1 MNFIENKGQVLVE
14 SIIALT
20 VLTLGFLSL
29 IGLLNSSIG
38 LTKIANENYIATYL
52 AAEGIEVVKNIIDNN
67 RLNPAAAW
75 NQSLGNG
82 EYELEYNSL
91 NMQSYQDR
99 FLKFNNQNNT
109 YNYSNGVDT
118 IFKRKIIIQN
128 LTDAIKVTSLVS
140 WKSRGGVE
148 SKVQLE
154 DVFYNY

>member
-128 LTDAIKVTSLVS
+128 LTDAIKVASLVS